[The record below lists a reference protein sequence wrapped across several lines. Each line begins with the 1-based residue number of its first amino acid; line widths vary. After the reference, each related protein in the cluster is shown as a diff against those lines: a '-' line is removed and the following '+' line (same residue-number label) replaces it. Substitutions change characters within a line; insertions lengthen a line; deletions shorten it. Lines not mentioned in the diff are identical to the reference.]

1 MQAQIEV
8 IQHKLLSMQDKA
20 YRDFNAKLIPTVDP
34 KLMIGIRTPL
44 LRKFAKD
51 LFKTEPKQAAAF
63 MQTLPHR
70 YFEENNLHAFLIENI
85 KDFDTAIAET
95 ERFLPFIDNWATCD
109 SFAPRLF
116 KKYPDEVYQKILI
129 WIRSP
134 RTYTVRYAINLLL
147 SNYLDDRFKPEM
159 LELVST
165 VKSEEYY
172 INMMIAWYFSFAL
185 IKQYDAALPYI
196 KKQTLAPFTHNKTIQ
211 KAVESYRIPADVKDY
226 LRTLKV

>member
-1 MQAQIEV
+1 
-8 IQHKLLSMQDKA
+8 MQDTA

-95 ERFLPFIDNWATCD
+95 EHFLPFIDNWATCD
-109 SFAPRLF
+109 SFSPKIF
-116 KKYPDEVYQKILI
+116 KKHHEEIYKKILV
-129 WIRSP
+129 WIKSKH
-134 RTYTVRYAINLLL
+134 TYTVRYAIGLLL
-147 SNYLDDRFKPEM
+147 SNYLDEYFEPGM
-159 LELVST
+159 LELVS
-165 VKSEEYY
+165 KIRSDEYY
-172 INMMIAWYFSFAL
+172 VNMMIAWYFSFAL
-185 IKQYDAALPYI
+185 IKQYKTALPYI
-196 KKQTLAPFTHNKTIQ
+196 KNKKLDTFTHNKAIQ
-211 KAVESYRIPADVKDY
+211 KAIESYRIPKEVKEL
-226 LRTLKV
+226 LRGMKVKG

>member
-1 MQAQIEV
+1 MQPKQTA
-8 IQHKLLSMQDKA
+8 IQRRLLSMQDVQ
-20 YRDFNAKLIPTVDP
+20 YRDFNSKLIPTVDP
-34 KLMIGIRTPL
+34 HLMIGIRTPL
-44 LRKFAKD
+44 LRKFAKE
-51 LFKTEPKQAAAF
+51 LFKTEPEQAAAF
-63 MQTLPHR
+63 MHDLPHR

-85 KDFDTAIAET
+85 KDFNAAMDET
-95 ERFLPFIDNWATCD
+95 EKFLPFIDNWATCD
-109 SFAPRLF
+109 SFSPSIF
-116 KKYPDEVYQKILI
+116 KKYPDAVYQKILT
-129 WIRSP
+129 WIQVSH
-134 RTYTVRYAINLLL
+134 TYTVRYAIGLLL
-147 SNYLDDRFKPEM
+147 SNYLDERFKPEM
-159 LELVST
+159 LELVSA

>member
-1 MQAQIEV
+1 MQAKIEV
-8 IQHKLLSMQDKA
+8 IQSKLLSMQDTS
-20 YRDFNAKLIPTVDP
+20 YRNFNAKLIPTVDP

-51 LFKTEPKQAAAF
+51 LFKTEPEQAAAF

-85 KDFDTAIAET
+85 KVFDTAITET

-134 RTYTVRYAINLLL
+134 RTYTGR
-147 SNYLDDRFKPEM
+147 
-159 LELVST
+159 
-165 VKSEEYY
+165 
-172 INMMIAWYFSFAL
+172 
-185 IKQYDAALPYI
+185 
-196 KKQTLAPFTHNKTIQ
+196 
-211 KAVESYRIPADVKDY
+211 
-226 LRTLKV
+226 

>member
-1 MQAQIEV
+1 MRTQIEA
-8 IQHKLLSMQDKA
+8 IQHKLLAMQDTA

-51 LFKTEPKQAAAF
+51 LFKTEPNQAAAF

-85 KDFDTAIAET
+85 KDFDTAITET

-109 SFAPRLF
+109 SFSPSIF
-116 KKYPDEVYQKILI
+116 KKYPDAVYQKILT
-129 WIRSP
+129 WIQASH
-134 RTYTVRYAINLLL
+134 TYTVRYAIGLLL
-147 SNYLDDRFKPEM
+147 SNYLDERFKPEM
-159 LELVST
+159 LELVSA

-211 KAVESYRIPADVKDY
+211 KAIESRRISPEIKDY

>member
-1 MQAQIEV
+1 MQAKIEA
-8 IQHKLLSMQDKA
+8 IQSKLLSMQDTA

-85 KDFDTAIAET
+85 KDFDTAITET

-109 SFAPRLF
+109 SFSPSIF
-116 KKYPDEVYQKILI
+116 KKYPDAVYQKILT
-129 WIRSP
+129 WIQSAH
-134 RTYTVRYAINLLL
+134 TYTVRYAINLLL
-147 SNYLDDRFKPEM
+147 SNYLDDRFKPAM
-159 LELVST
+159 LELVSAI
-165 VKSEEYY
+165 KSDEYY

-185 IKQYDAALPYI
+185 IKQYNAALPYI
-196 KKQTLAPFTHNKTIQ
+196 KKQTLDPFTHNKTIQ
-211 KAVESYRIPADVKDY
+211 KAIESRRIPAEIKDY

>member
-1 MQAQIEV
+1 MEA
-8 IQHKLLSMQDKA
+8 IQSKLLSMQDTA

-63 MQTLPHR
+63 MQ
-70 YFEENNLHAFLIENI
+70 NI

-109 SFAPRLF
+109 SFAPQLF
-116 KKYPDEVYQKILI
+116 KKHPDEVYQKILL

-147 SNYLDDRFKPEM
+147 SNYLDELFKPEM
-159 LELVST
+159 LKLVAS
-165 VKSEEYY
+165 VKSDEYY

-196 KKQTLAPFTHNKTIQ
+196 KTQTLAPFTHNKTIQ
-211 KAVESYRIPADVKDY
+211 KAIESRRISPEIKGY

>member
-1 MQAQIEV
+1 MES
-8 IQHKLLSMQDKA
+8 IQSRLLSMQDTA

-44 LRKFAKD
+44 LRKLAKD

-109 SFAPRLF
+109 SFSPSIF
-116 KKYPDEVYQKILI
+116 KKYPDAVYQKILT
-129 WIRSP
+129 WIQSAH
-134 RTYTVRYAINLLL
+134 TYTVRYAINLLL
-147 SNYLDDRFKPEM
+147 SNYLDEMFKPEM
-159 LELVST
+159 LDLVAS

-196 KKQTLAPFTHNKTIQ
+196 KKQTLDPFTHNKTIQ
-211 KAVESYRIPADVKDY
+211 KAIESRRIPAEIKDY